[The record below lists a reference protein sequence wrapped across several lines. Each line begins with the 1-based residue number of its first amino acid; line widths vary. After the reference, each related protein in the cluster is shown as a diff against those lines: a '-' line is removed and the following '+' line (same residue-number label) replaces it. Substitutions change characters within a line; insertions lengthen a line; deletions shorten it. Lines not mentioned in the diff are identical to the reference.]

1 MQPCLVPILEIELQ
15 TVAARTSEEVGGG
28 ARFSPDLSTPNR
40 NVLV

>member
-28 ARFSPDLSTPNR
+28 ARFFPG
-40 NVLV
+40 LVNPK